1 LVKGEFMKIRPF
13 ALCLVTV
20 TFAIGAS
27 RGYAQVS
34 PPNPAAAVS
43 LAAKL
48 AALEARVTAL
58 ETIDESDIVGTYKW
72 SSLGIE
78 LNSGDA
84 GVSGIP
90 ARVNSSTDNLVF
102 TLNADHTAQVI
113 SASGLRCTLPV
124 LTYGIAKCQPAENED
139 EPATLTWSFANG
151 VLTLSADPPDPGETL
166 EFAVP
171 ASGVIVHSDS
181 SEYLPGNTWSTIILL
196 VKQPE

>member
-1 LVKGEFMKIRPF
+1 MRIR
-13 ALCLVTV
+13 AAAVCLVAS
-20 TFAIGAS
+20 TFAIGAV
-27 RGYAQVS
+27 RAYGQAS
-34 PPNPAAAVS
+34 PPNPGTAVS
-43 LAAKL
+43 LAARL

-84 GVSGIP
+84 AFPGTA
-90 ARVNSSTDNLVF
+90 ARVNTSTDNLVF
-102 TLNADHTAQVI
+102 RLNADHTAQVI
-113 SASGLRCTLPV
+113 SASGVRCTLPV
-124 LTYGIAKCQPAENED
+124 LMYGIANCQPGESED
-139 EPATLTWSFANG
+139 EPAALTWSFANG

-181 SEYLPGNTWSTIILL
+181 SEFLPGNTWATIILL
-196 VKQPE
+196 VKQPD

>member
-1 LVKGEFMKIRPF
+1 MKIRAA
-13 ALCLVTV
+13 ALGFVAV
-20 TFAIGAS
+20 TFAVGVVRAH
-27 RGYAQVS
+27 AQG
-34 PPNPAAAVS
+34 PPADSGAAAS
-43 LAAKL
+43 LAARI

-58 ETIDESDIVGTYKW
+58 ETIDESDLVGTYRW

-78 LNSGDA
+78 FNGGYEAALGTP
-84 GVSGIP
+84 GIP

-102 TLNADHTAQVI
+102 VLNADHTAQVI

-124 LTYGIAKCQPAENED
+124 LTYGIPTCQPGEVED

-151 VLTLSADPPDPGETL
+151 VLTLSADPPEPGETL

-181 SEYLPGNTWSTIILL
+181 SEFLPGNTWATIVLL
-196 VKQPE
+196 VKQPH

>member
-1 LVKGEFMKIRPF
+1 MKFRPF
-13 ALCLVTV
+13 ALALAAV
-20 TFAIGAS
+20 TFAIGAG
-27 RGYAQVS
+27 RADAQG
-34 PPNPAAAVS
+34 PAPNPGTAVS
-43 LAAKL
+43 LAARL

-84 GVSGIP
+84 GVPGTP

-124 LTYGIAKCQPAENED
+124 LTYGIAKCQPGENED
-139 EPATLTWSFANG
+139 EPASLTWSFANG
-151 VLTLSADPPDPGETL
+151 VLALSADPPDPGETL

-181 SEYLPGNTWSTIILL
+181 SEFLPGNTWATIILL
-196 VKQPE
+196 VKQPD

>member
-1 LVKGEFMKIRPF
+1 MKIRVA
-13 ALCLVTV
+13 ALCLVVV
-20 TFAIGAS
+20 TFTVGAV
-27 RGYAQVS
+27 RADAQGS
-34 PPNPAAAVS
+34 PSNPSAGAS
-43 LAAKL
+43 LAARL

-78 LNSGDA
+78 LNSGQA
-84 GVSGIP
+84 GVPGTP

-113 SASGLRCTLPV
+113 SASGLP
-124 LTYGIAKCQPAENED
+124 
-139 EPATLTWSFANG
+139 
-151 VLTLSADPPDPGETL
+151 LSADPPDPGETL

-171 ASGVIVHSDS
+171 ASGVFVHSDS
-181 SEYLPGNTWSTIILL
+181 SEYLPGNTWATIILL